1 MKSKQTMNRIITKYI
16 LFGFLLSI
24 IITFTL
30 LTIFFEPTHDWEQI
44 EHHRAKI
51 NIDIAL
57 TIFLNFILTFLTCSV
72 FLFKMEKIKMN
83 FKYRVISLFGLP
95 LFLILIGIYFNRKDH
110 DDFVSYSLT
119 AISYLIGHFVVYY
132 FYNKAIIET
141 KL

>member
-1 MKSKQTMNRIITKYI
+1 MNRIITKYI

-24 IITFTL
+24 LITFTL

-57 TIFLNFILTFLTCSV
+57 TIFLNFILTFLTSSV

-83 FKYRVISLFGLP
+83 LKYRVISLFGLP
-95 LFLILIGIYFNRKDH
+95 MFLILIGIYFNRKDH

-119 AISYLIGHFVVYY
+119 AISYLIGHFVVYC

-141 KL
+141 

>member
-1 MKSKQTMNRIITKYI
+1 MKSKQTINRIITKYI
-16 LFGFLLSI
+16 LFGFMLSVL
-24 IITFTL
+24 ITFAL
-30 LTIFFEPTHDWEQI
+30 LTIFYEPTHDWEQI
-44 EHHRAKI
+44 EHYRAKI

-57 TIFLNFILTFLTCSV
+57 AIFLNFILTFVTCGV
-72 FLFKMEKIKMN
+72 FLFRSEKIKLN
-83 FKYRVISLFGLP
+83 SKYRVISLFGLP
-95 LFLILIGIYFNRKDH
+95 IFLILIGIYFNRKDH

>member
-24 IITFTL
+24 LITFTL

-132 FYNKAIIET
+132 FYNNAIIET